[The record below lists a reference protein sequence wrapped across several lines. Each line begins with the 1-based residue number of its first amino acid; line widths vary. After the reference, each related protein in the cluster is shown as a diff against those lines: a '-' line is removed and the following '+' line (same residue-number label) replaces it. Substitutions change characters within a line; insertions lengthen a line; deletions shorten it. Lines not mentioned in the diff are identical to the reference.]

1 MDNLLKTQLYEI
13 HASSGA
19 RMVPFAG
26 WEMPIQYS
34 SIINECNA
42 VRNKAGIFDVS
53 HMGRFMITGKDASLA
68 LDKILSVDP
77 SLIEIGQGKYNLI
90 CDTNGG
96 VIDDCIVYKMS
107 DTKFLLIPNAS
118 NADSVHEWLNI
129 NTVGLEY
136 RTEVITSKSTMIA
149 LQGPESGNILSSS
162 IPEIGKIKR
171 FRFIEHTLKSTNMI
185 ICRTGYTGEDGYEI
199 ILDNSIA
206 VEFWDLLKT
215 NGASECGLGAR
226 DVLRLEAAL
235 PLHGNEITKETNPFE
250 AKLGMFV
257 QLDRKNYIVNDVL
270 TKIKSNEQN
279 KKLIGFEIQGRNIA
293 RSHNTILDAS
303 DNVIGEVTSGS
314 FSPTLNKS
322 IGLAYVKKGFT
333 DPDSEVKI
341 NIRSKNIIAKIIKT
355 PFYKR
360 SKNVS

>member
-77 SLIEIGQGKYNLI
+77 NLIQIGQGKYNLI

-96 VIDDCIVYKMS
+96 VIDDCIVYKIS
-107 DTKFLLIPNAS
+107 ETKFLLIPNAS
-118 NADSVHEWLNI
+118 NADAVHEWLNI

-136 RTEVITSKSTMIA
+136 QTEVIVVRLSH
-149 LQGPESGNILSSS
+149 PESGNILSSS
-162 IPEIGKIKR
+162 IPEIGTIKR

-206 VEFWDLLKT
+206 VKFWDLLKT

-341 NIRSKNIIAKIIKT
+341 NIRAKNIIAKIIKT

-360 SKNVS
+360 SKNVSW

>member
-1 MDNLLKTQLYEI
+1 
-13 HASSGA
+13 
-19 RMVPFAG
+19 
-26 WEMPIQYS
+26 
-34 SIINECNA
+34 
-42 VRNKAGIFDVS
+42 
-53 HMGRFMITGKDASLA
+53 
-68 LDKILSVDP
+68 
-77 SLIEIGQGKYNLI
+77 
-90 CDTNGG
+90 
-96 VIDDCIVYKMS
+96 
-107 DTKFLLIPNAS
+107 
-118 NADSVHEWLNI
+118 
-129 NTVGLEY
+129 
-136 RTEVITSKSTMIA
+136 MIA

-162 IPEIGKIKR
+162 IPEIGTIKR

-257 QLDRKNYIVNDVL
+257 QLNRKNYIVNDVL

-333 DPDSEVKI
+333 DLDSEVKI

>member
-77 SLIEIGQGKYNLI
+77 NLIQIGQGKYNLI

-96 VIDDCIVYKMS
+96 VIDDCIVYKIS
-107 DTKFLLIPNAS
+107 ETKFLLIPNAS
-118 NADSVHEWLNI
+118 NADAVHEWLNI

-136 RTEVITSKSTMIA
+136 QTEVITSKSTMIA

-162 IPEIGKIKR
+162 IPEIGTIKR

-206 VEFWDLLKT
+206 IEFWDLLKT

-293 RSHNTILDAS
+293 RSHNTILDTS

-341 NIRSKNIIAKIIKT
+341 NIRAKNIIAKIIKT